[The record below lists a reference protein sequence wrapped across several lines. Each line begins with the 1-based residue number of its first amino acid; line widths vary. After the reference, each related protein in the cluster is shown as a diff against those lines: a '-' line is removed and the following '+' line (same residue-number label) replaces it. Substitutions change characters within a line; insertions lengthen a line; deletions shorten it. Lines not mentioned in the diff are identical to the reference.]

1 MQCLRRGLGFQ
12 EFQNI
17 VWILSSNPEVYGL
30 HLLQPF
36 NLPVTWNPEYP
47 TPSPPGSIS
56 VGGLGVK
63 PTGWPLMPA

>member
-36 NLPVTWNPEYP
+36 NLPVT
-47 TPSPPGSIS
+47 
-56 VGGLGVK
+56 
-63 PTGWPLMPA
+63 